1 MGTAASPCRPP
12 EWRKAAPR
20 PARGESQYSQERL
33 RKCFQYVSQ
42 VLQRELDRL
51 GEPAEALNTGAPEED
66 APERIELIM
75 SGLCR
80 ARGFT
85 KKPVFL
91 HQAAYEWLVQEGYLT
106 AQPRTDNKWTDYQ
119 PIQKGGALGFQAVEY
134 TSKDGRTCIAI
145 QCKEQG
151 RQLLRENMEPIIAR
165 NQKRWKPLLDCLTPE
180 WHSRAACA
188 EKPITLMALL
198 KHIHSQLPENL
209 PQKLSS
215 NAVSDWLV
223 WKGILEPCIIRKS
236 LKREPT
242 QAGEQLGLQSNQ
254 WETNGKVLYPIPVQ
268 QFILDN
274 LNGIVQ
280 DLASGDAYRW
290 GPQELVLTSQAREEL
305 KARPKLVGPA
315 YMDNAINSALGCGD
329 GRPNL
334 IPRKLIASWL
344 FQEGYTFSVQGEQGD
359 KIKTTPTPKGAAAGL
374 APYLLTQRFFPD
386 RAVFGVQHDTPGG
399 EIKIRP
405 DGHMFLQNVG

>member
-1 MGTAASPCRPP
+1 M
-12 EWRKAAPR
+12 
-20 PARGESQYSQERL
+20 
-33 RKCFQYVSQ
+33 
-42 VLQRELDRL
+42 LQRELDRL
-51 GEPAEALNTGAPEED
+51 GEPVEALNIGAPEED

-85 KKPVFL
+85 KKPIFL

-254 WETNGKVLYPIPVQ
+254 WETNGKVLYPIPSSSS
-268 QFILDN
+268 F
-274 LNGIVQ
+274 
-280 DLASGDAYRW
+280 W
-290 GPQELVLTSQAREEL
+290 
-305 KARPKLVGPA
+305 
-315 YMDNAINSALGCGD
+315 
-329 GRPNL
+329 
-334 IPRKLIASWL
+334 
-344 FQEGYTFSVQGEQGD
+344 
-359 KIKTTPTPKGAAAGL
+359 TT
-374 APYLLTQRFFPD
+374 
-386 RAVFGVQHDTPGG
+386 
-399 EIKIRP
+399 
-405 DGHMFLQNVG
+405 